1 MFEKKLKLQ
10 ETTVLK
16 NGLRVVTD
24 YINHVETVSLGAW
37 IGIGARHEEQEEN
50 GISHVL
56 EHMAFKGTKKRSA
69 LEISMAIENVG
80 GYLNAYTSRES
91 TAYYAR
97 VLKEDFSIAVDIV
110 ADILQNS
117 IFSPEELEK
126 EKQVILQEI
135 GQTLDTPDDVVFDY
149 FQETCFPEQPIGR
162 SILGPQENVLAF
174 TSGQIHNYMHDHYAT
189 ENIVFAAAGKIDHQ
203 HLVNEVEKGFA
214 NFKEKAVINTQ
225 PAIYKGGNFRLEKPL
240 EQVHLLIGFE
250 GVGIKHSDYYNQM
263 LLATLLGG
271 GMTSRLFQEIR
282 EKRGLVYTIS
292 SYITPYS
299 DTGVFG
305 IYAGT
310 GKDQVKELMPAILS
324 EVVHVKDSIKA
335 DELIRCKTQIKAGL
349 LMGLES
355 TSNRCERIANQILI
369 HGRVIDIEE
378 IEDRIESVNIESI
391 QSFAQKMLDT
401 KPTLTCLGPTKHV
414 LDYDGFMTV
423 FNNMKRA

>member
-1 MFEKKLKLQ
+1 MQ

-16 NGLRVVTD
+16 NGLRIITD
-24 YINHVETVSLGAW
+24 YIDHVETVSLGVW
-37 IGIGARHEEQEEN
+37 VGIGARHEEMEVN

-56 EHMAFKGTKKRSA
+56 EHMAFKGTEKRSA

-97 VLKEDFSIAVDIV
+97 ILKEDVPIAVDIV

-117 IFSPEELEK
+117 VFSPAELEK

-135 GQTLDTPDDVVFDY
+135 GQTLDTPDDVIFDY
-149 FQETCFPEQPIGR
+149 FQETCFPDQPIGR
-162 SILGPQENVLAF
+162 SILGPQENVLGF
-174 TSGQIHNYMHDHYAT
+174 TSDQIHGYMQNHYAT
-189 ENIVFAAAGKIDHQ
+189 ENMVFAAAGKINHDKF
-203 HLVNEVEKGFA
+203 VKEVENGFK
-214 NFKEKAVINTQ
+214 NFKEKAVVNNQ
-225 PAIYKGGNFRLEKPL
+225 PAVYKGGNCRFEKPL
-240 EQVHLLIGFE
+240 EQVHLIIGFE
-250 GVGIKHSDYYNQM
+250 GVGIKHVDYYDQM

-292 SYITPYS
+292 SYINPYI

-310 GKDQVKELMPAILS
+310 GEDQVKELMPTVLTEI
-324 EVVHVKDSIKA
+324 VRVTNSIKS
-335 DELIRCKTQIKAGL
+335 DELIRCKTQLKAGL

-355 TSNRCERIANQILI
+355 TSNRCERIANQMLT
-369 HGRVIDIEE
+369 HGRVIHTEE
-378 IEDRIESVNIESI
+378 IEQRIESVTIDAI
-391 QSFAQKMLDT
+391 QSFARKLIET
-401 KPTLTCLGPTKHV
+401 TPTLTSLGPIKHV
-414 LDYDGFMTV
+414 LEYDEFISVLGQI
-423 FNNMKRA
+423 KRAG